1 MAAAG
6 AAAGAAGV
14 ADVGA
19 SPPAPL
25 LSADAQLPKLGGG
38 GPGVLLAI
46 GGGVSIGGVS
56 VSYVDE
62 AGNTVPIDGT
72 MSMLDV
78 RVEAVSLVV
87 RPSFL

>member
-1 MAAAG
+1 MQLRPE
-6 AAAGAAGV
+6 
-14 ADVGA
+14 DVGA
-19 SPPAPL
+19 DGRDAFELALPL
-25 LSADAQLPKLGGG
+25 GD
-38 GPGVLLAI
+38 LASV
-46 GGGVSIGGVS
+46 GALRAELRRRGAERTGRSIGGVS